1 MLREGEKEGK
11 TSWSGGA
18 VHFFCYSFD
27 RLFRKLFRKVDTAVC
42 GGPWNEDT
50 SGAGDLAEKTHPD
63 QTPLQ
68 ALMTTTKFGR

>member
-27 RLFRKLFRKVDTAVC
+27 RLFRKLFRKTAAILIMAFLC
-42 GGPWNEDT
+42 KKLAFQIFLHNEN
-50 SGAGDLAEKTHPD
+50 SGSW
-63 QTPLQ
+63 
-68 ALMTTTKFGR
+68 LMLWP